1 MGEIIMP
8 EINMIYNI
16 REELRQ
22 DPIYWALS
30 LSIAHVIVTNHSMD
44 ARIIRQWEKDKSF
57 SDEDSLLFII
67 EEDGE
72 IVKVAAFAV
81 EDNTGLYVRVI
92 SLQGDYYFKV
102 EKNSYFQSLDVV
114 TEESFK
120 HDARLLKLIKDP
132 SWDTLKKFGIEKKVR
147 YRPFNRE
154 RNLIV
159 EQAKVDDSLLDE

>member
-1 MGEIIMP
+1 MSELILP
-8 EINMIYNI
+8 DINMIYNI

-30 LSIAHVIVTNHSMD
+30 LSIAYVIVKNHTGD
-44 ARIIRQWEKDKSF
+44 IKLIRQWEKDKSF

-92 SLQGDYYFKV
+92 NLQGDYYFKV
-102 EKNSYFQSLDVV
+102 EKNSYFHSLDVV

-120 HDARLLKLIKDP
+120 HDARLLKLIKEP

-154 RNLIV
+154 GNLIV
-159 EQAKVDDSLLDE
+159 EQAKVNDSLLDE